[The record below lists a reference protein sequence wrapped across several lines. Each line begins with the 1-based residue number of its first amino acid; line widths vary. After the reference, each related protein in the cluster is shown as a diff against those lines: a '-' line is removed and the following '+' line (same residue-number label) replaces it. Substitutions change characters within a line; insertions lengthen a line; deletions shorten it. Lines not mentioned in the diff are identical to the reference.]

1 MKGRPHIGNTKRN
14 LRIFQLYDTGEY
26 SIKEIAAQ
34 ITASGRHC
42 TKDMVV
48 YVIRQR
54 ANYQK
59 FYAEPSHHFPPLSN
73 IEHP

>member
-14 LRIFQLYDTGEY
+14 LKIFQLYDTGEY

-34 ITASGRHC
+34 VTASGRHC
-42 TKDMVV
+42 TRDMVL
-48 YVIRQR
+48 YAIRQR
-54 ANYQK
+54 AYYQK
-59 FYAEPSHHFPPLSN
+59 FYAEHSYTFPPLSN